1 VDEVK
6 DKNILVKIY
15 FYLCKEVTGGLLE
28 EWADLLQ
35 VGAVGHVLELGAV
48 LHVGN
53 EGAGSLALDCRAT
66 LLGQL
71 STRFGIEG
79 AHSSR
84 LKQNSKNKKSHTMK
98 EKKFHLVQ
106 ILHKNEEKL

>member
-1 VDEVK
+1 MYLWQEVA
-6 DKNILVKIY
+6 
-15 FYLCKEVTGGLLE
+15 GALLE

-35 VGAVGHVLELGAV
+35 VGASANVLELRAV

-71 STRFGIEG
+71 LARFGIEG

-98 EKKFHLVQ
+98 EKNFHLVQ
-106 ILHKNEEKL
+106 NFTQKWRKTIMLKLVFKTSIL

>member
-1 VDEVK
+1 MVK
-6 DKNILVKIY
+6 FY
-15 FYLCKEVTGGLLE
+15 FYLCKEVTGSLLE
-28 EWADLLQ
+28 DWADLLQ

-48 LHVGN
+48 LHVRN

-71 STRFGIEG
+71 FARFGIEG

-84 LKQNSKNKKSHTMK
+84 LKQNSKN
-98 EKKFHLVQ
+98 
-106 ILHKNEEKL
+106 

>member
-1 VDEVK
+1 MDEVK
-6 DKNILVKIY
+6 DKNILVKFY

-71 STRFGIEG
+71 FTRFGIEG

-84 LKQNSKNKKSHTMK
+84 LKQNSKNKKSHSMK

-106 ILHKNEEKL
+106 NFTQK